1 MIKRQRR
8 KEAWCCSHDGSYET
22 AKPAIKNRLLHLQ
35 HDNELYTFRT
45 PVMHRKELRFNLEKK
60 DKELQEK
67 TVQIQQLQ
75 AQVVGIDVVV
85 HG

>member
-1 MIKRQRR
+1 
-8 KEAWCCSHDGSYET
+8 
-22 AKPAIKNRLLHLQ
+22 
-35 HDNELYTFRT
+35 
-45 PVMHRKELRFNLEKK
+45 MHRKELRFNLEKK

-75 AQVVGIDVVV
+75 AQVVGMNVVV